1 MLAAGATATFF
12 TCFAISPFE
21 TVRIRMVECPG
32 YATNLLSALQRFL
45 KEGGFAS
52 LYDGENTEL
61 SAPSRVA
68 NPFVCRQRVII
79 TRCPHCC
86 QASQHAGLL
95 PMLLLT
101 QACGHRSHTAP
112 PSSLP
117 HPPRSPTFLTP
128 LDIPLARSPLAG
140 IIPLLLRQIVFGM
153 IKFLVFDTCADA
165 LLAALPADASE
176 STVVSLGVS
185 LLSGVIAGTCAA
197 VVSQPADV
205 ILSKV
210 AQGDGSSASV
220 GRLPGSVNQLA
231 LLQQAASSIQRSGGM
246 PAFFRG
252 LPSRCLWS
260 SAIIGGQFF
269 LYDLFKAALHI
280 TAADLGLFYDALGAS
295 AAFAPL
301 VAQP

>member
-1 MLAAGATATFF
+1 
-12 TCFAISPFE
+12 
-21 TVRIRMVECPG
+21 
-32 YATNLLSALQRFL
+32 
-45 KEGGFAS
+45 
-52 LYDGENTEL
+52 
-61 SAPSRVA
+61 
-68 NPFVCRQRVII
+68 
-79 TRCPHCC
+79 
-86 QASQHAGLL
+86 
-95 PMLLLT
+95 
-101 QACGHRSHTAP
+101 
-112 PSSLP
+112 
-117 HPPRSPTFLTP
+117 
-128 LDIPLARSPLAG
+128 
-140 IIPLLLRQIVFGM
+140 M